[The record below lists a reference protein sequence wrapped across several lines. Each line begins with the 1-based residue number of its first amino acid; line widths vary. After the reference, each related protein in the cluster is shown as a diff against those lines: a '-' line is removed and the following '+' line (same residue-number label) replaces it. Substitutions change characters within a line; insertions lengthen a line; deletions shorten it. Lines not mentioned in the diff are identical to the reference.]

1 MARFTVVDSKS
12 ETIASVSTSPEMKEK
27 EPLEMEEKAWKI
39 IRDESES
46 QENEKRRLDSD
57 TIQTKGGKNGSD
69 VVNGKEDSVILDET
83 DLVAAILQEAD
94 NLVEEMADD
103 TCEIDEMGNPVDEV
117 CADES
122 ALSRVKSKLKKV
134 VRRTL
139 GLVRTG
145 GSSEDLSDDVSL
157 SSSSS
162 SSSLSSSVYLDSFQ
176 IVNLDDE
183 SVPEGELL
191 ERGWEKRGNSSA
203 LRRNAEVWKF
213 ALSCVF
219 KALKPKKLRKKGAS
233 EEEIQQAKID
243 AAVFIRNGLL
253 KLGPSF
259 VKLVSIQYPPYFD
272 YACMC
277 DCHLMLATLACKSTQ
292 YCS

>member
-1 MARFTVVDSKS
+1 MTAK
-12 ETIASVSTSPEMKEK
+12 ETKEK
-27 EPLEMEEKAWKI
+27 EEMEEKAWKI
-39 IRDESES
+39 IRDDKDGNSNES
-46 QENEKRRLDSD
+46 LLTTDS
-57 TIQTKGGKNGSD
+57 
-69 VVNGKEDSVILDET
+69 KEDKSVIMEASEQKSVILDEM
-83 DLVAAILQEAD
+83 DLVAAIQQEAD

-103 TCEIDEMGNPVDEV
+103 TCEIDEVGNPVDEM
-117 CADES
+117 CTDETT
-122 ALSRVKSKLKKV
+122 LSRVKSKLKRV

-139 GLVRTG
+139 GLVRTSGGGTG
-145 GSSEDLSDDVSL
+145 GSTDDLSEDASL
-157 SSSSS
+157 SA
-162 SSSLSSSVYLDSFQ
+162 DFQ

-233 EEEIQQAKID
+233 EEEIKQAKIE
-243 AAVFIRNGLL
+243 AAIFIRNGLL

-259 VKLVSIQYPPYFD
+259 VKLVSVKI
-272 YACMC
+272 
-277 DCHLMLATLACKSTQ
+277 
-292 YCS
+292 